1 MNDDDFKIQYLKGVA
16 TLAMLVAQ
24 TKHQKALQGLKVI
37 GKPAKAVEAQ
47 AVFEMGKLVLVPIT
61 SRIHVGAGAAPHGA
75 VGLGIFL
82 RNTEGEPIRMS
93 LAPSTSATCMAAFWF
108 VSTSQD
114 AEECNM
120 KLSVDASGN
129 DLSDKALSSVQNVK
143 IPLMVNTDR
152 IEPGTRLVV
161 YREKDAKAFQLE
173 DLEPETKKRK
183 TGKGS

>member
-1 MNDDDFKIQYLKGVA
+1 MHYVGPNGNTYRVRRAGRSERTASKVESCAEG
-16 TLAMLVAQ
+16 
-24 TKHQKALQGLKVI
+24 ALGLKVV

-120 KLSVDASGN
+120 KLSLDASGN

-161 YREKDAKAFQLE
+161 ILLF
-173 DLEPETKKRK
+173 
-183 TGKGS
+183 